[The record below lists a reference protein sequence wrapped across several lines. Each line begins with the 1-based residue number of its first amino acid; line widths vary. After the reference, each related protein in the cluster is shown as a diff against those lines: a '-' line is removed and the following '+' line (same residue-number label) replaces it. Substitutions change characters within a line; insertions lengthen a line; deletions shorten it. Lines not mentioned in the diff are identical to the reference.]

1 MKNNI
6 DVSKLVRE
14 EVAGLKPYI
23 SPHFEYKIKLDLNES
38 PYDIP
43 VEVKEKVWDKLEN
56 ERWQLYHDELEYPL
70 KEAIARYCNHTADGV
85 LIGNGSNELI
95 FHSLLAVVP
104 HGRAVL
110 YPEPSF
116 SLYRQNAVVLGAK
129 PVPFSLNATDFSV
142 ESNKVIELVK
152 RENAVAVIL
161 CSPNNPTGGLVDND
175 TIARIA
181 GETDCLV
188 VVDEA
193 YTQFACDSAFELI
206 SEFPNLILLRTFSKA
221 FGLASMRM
229 GYSLSQPETAAQIGK
244 VQLPHHVNFFTQAA
258 ATTLL
263 KTPELIEQRVRQI
276 TSERERLIKGMAALD
291 GVNPYSSETN
301 FILVKFARKTPQEIF
316 DALLERGILVRN
328 ISNYP
333 GLDKCLRI
341 TVGKPEEN
349 DAFLGALGEVI

>member
-6 DVSKLVRE
+6 DAGKLVRGE
-14 EVAGLKPYI
+14 IAALKPYI

-43 VEVKEKVWDKLEN
+43 AEVKAEVWAKLEN
-56 ERWQLYHDELEYPL
+56 DRWQLYHDELEHPL
-70 KEAIARYCNHTADGV
+70 KEAIAAWCGHTPDGV

-95 FHSLLAVVP
+95 FHGLLAVVP

-116 SLYRQNAVVLGAK
+116 SLYRQNAVVLGAN
-129 PVPFSLNATDFSV
+129 PVPFGLNAADFSV
-142 ESNKVIELVK
+142 DSEKVIELANK
-152 RENAVAVIL
+152 ENAVAVIL
-161 CSPNNPTGGLVDND
+161 CSPNNPTGGLVDNK
-175 TIARIA
+175 TIAGIA
-181 GETDCLV
+181 AGVDCLV

-193 YTQFACDSAFELI
+193 YTQFASESAFELI
-206 SEFPNLILLRTFSKA
+206 AEYPNLMLLRTFSKA

-229 GYSLSQPETAAQIGK
+229 GYSLSQPGIAQQIAK

-263 KTPELIEQRVRQI
+263 KNPELIARRVEQI
-276 TSERERLIKGMAALD
+276 KSERERLIIGMAALD
-291 GVNPYSSETN
+291 GVNPYPSETN
-301 FILVKFARKTPQEIF
+301 FILVEFARKTPQEIF
-316 DALLERGILVRN
+316 DSLLGRGILVRN

-333 GLDKCLRI
+333 GLEKCLRI

-349 DAFLGALGEVI
+349 DVFLSALAEVL